1 MPEAFARLRDQDDI
15 SFVRGIIAAVRLL
28 ILSVVLFLSGISALV
43 FETLWLRL
51 SGLAFGNSIWAA
63 ALILSSFMAGLALGT
78 AIAASSKLR
87 IRPLKFY
94 AALEVAVA
102 LFGCTIVFAL
112 PIVGELLRPL
122 FQTLWN
128 HQTILL
134 ALRVLFSFVLLLI
147 PTTAMGL
154 TLPVV
159 LEDRILSHDDFGRT
173 LGLLYGFNTLGAVAG
188 ALIGELFL
196 IKAFGLWGTSL
207 AAGLLNCV
215 AAAIALFLT
224 RIEPAAENSP
234 AQSRWLRLDY
244 RLPWRP
250 LVISFGAGCI
260 LLALE
265 VVWFRFLRLYVASS
279 ATAFSL
285 MLAIVLAGIGL
296 GGAVSGAFSKKM
308 RQSALPLLLVAAAI
322 LTLLCYIL
330 FPVPKL
336 GEGEKNFYL
345 ESWPQIALLSIALM
359 FPVAF
364 LSGVLFPAIAAR
376 VQENVP
382 SRMNSLGI
390 TTLFNTAGA
399 AIGPMLAGFVLL
411 PKLGFQSSLIIC
423 AIGYGLLCLTISRAD
438 NWSPKHPTGLAL
450 VGLYVL
456 FVASVALFPFHRDE
470 MHFANARRLYES
482 EEQHLVKKIEGP
494 TGTWQLLRRDLF
506 GLPYY
511 YRLMTDGFSMSATNP
526 PNQRY
531 MRLFAY
537 LPLALHPQPQSAL
550 LIAFGCGV
558 TADAL
563 THDVDLEHIDIVDIS
578 KEAFDLA
585 DDYRGAGY
593 LNSLRDPRVTAIV
606 QDGRFFLQASPQR
619 YDIITSEPPPPKVLG
634 SVNLYTEQFFSLMSD
649 RLRDGGMATFWLP
662 VYQLNVDEA
671 KAILHAFHDAFPNC
685 VIWSS
690 SDEEW
695 IMMGIKGAPHQI
707 DPERIRKLW
716 SFSSTRTDLARIGIE
731 VPEQLAA
738 LFVMDGDEI
747 DRITNG
753 TKPLT
758 DFYPKRLGDVTAE
771 DKSIHEFTGGYMQAT
786 SAARRL
792 RSSRLIQE
800 ILPETMTPE
809 LEPFLAIR
817 EMRYRAG
824 LSETNWLAELDIHLR
839 GSRLREP
846 VLETL
851 ETNSFR
857 IALVEK
863 AADDLQPPPTEVL
876 RDLIAAALARRDYHG
891 AIRLL
896 EDKRTRNAANRDDI
910 LLLTYLYCLNSEVA
924 KAESIAT
931 VTTDR
936 QHPFVK
942 WLWGKLQA
950 EYGFRPPG
958 SD

>member
-1 MPEAFARLRDQDDI
+1 MRL
-15 SFVRGIIAAVRLL
+15 A
-28 ILSVVLFLSGISALV
+28 ILSAVLFLSGISALI

-78 AIAASSKLR
+78 AIAASAKLR
-87 IRPLKFY
+87 TRPLKFY
-94 AALEVAVA
+94 AALEIAVAV
-102 LFGCTIVFAL
+102 FGCTIVFAL
-112 PIVGELLRPL
+112 PVLGELLRPL
-122 FQTLWN
+122 FQALWT

-134 ALRVLFSFVLLLI
+134 ALRVLFSFVILLV

-159 LEDRILSHDDFGRT
+159 LEDRVLAQADFGRA
-173 LGLLYGFNTLGAVAG
+173 LGLLYGFNTIGAVVG
-188 ALIGELFL
+188 ALVGELFL

-215 AAAIALFLT
+215 AAAIALSLATKIGDETLT
-224 RIEPAAENSP
+224 ASP
-234 AQSRWLRLDY
+234 TKPRVQSHWLRLDY

-250 LVISFGAGCI
+250 LLVSFGAGCI
-260 LLALE
+260 LLTLE

-296 GGAVSGAFSKKM
+296 GGLASGALLKRM
-308 RQSALPLLLVAAAI
+308 RQSALPILLVTAAI
-322 LTLLCYIL
+322 LTLLCYIA

-336 GEGEKNFYL
+336 GENEKNFYL
-345 ESWPQIALLSIALM
+345 ESWPQIALISIALM

-364 LSGVLFPAIAAR
+364 LSGVLFPAIASR
-376 VQENVP
+376 VQESVP

-399 AIGPMLAGFVLL
+399 AIGPVLAGFVLL
-411 PKLGFQSSLIIC
+411 PKLGFQSSLIAC
-423 AIGYGLLCLTISRAD
+423 AVGYSV
-438 NWSPKHPTGLAL
+438 LAL
-450 VGLYVL
+450 FITVSPRP
-456 FVASVALFPFHRDE
+456 ASAELRRGRQSEAATVRFARIALLGVFIAILALFPFHRDE

-482 EEQHLVKKIEGP
+482 EQQHLVKKIEGT

-526 PNQRY
+526 RNQRY

-537 LPLALHPQPQSAL
+537 LPSALHPQPQDAL

-563 THDVDLEHIDIVDIS
+563 THDVDLKHIDIVDIS
-578 KEAFDLA
+578 KEAFALA
-585 DDYRGAGY
+585 DDYREAGY
-593 LNSLRDPRVTAIV
+593 SNSLRDPRVTAIV

-619 YDIITSEPPPPKVLG
+619 YDIITGEPPPPKVLG

-649 RLRDGGMATFWLP
+649 RLKDGGIATFWLP
-662 VYQLNVDEA
+662 VYQLNVNEA
-671 KAILHAFHDAFPNC
+671 KAILRAFHNAFPNC
-685 VIWSS
+685 AIWSS

-695 IMMGIKGAPHQI
+695 IMMGIKGAPQKTDI
-707 DPERIRKLW
+707 ELVRKFW
-716 SFSSTRTDLARIGIE
+716 RFGSTRDDLARIGVE

-747 DRITNG
+747 DRITSG

-758 DFYPKRLGDVTAE
+758 DFYPKRLGDATAE
-771 DKSIHEFTGGYMQAT
+771 DKAIHEFTAGYMKPI
-786 SAARRL
+786 AAAQRF
-792 RSSRLIQE
+792 RSSRLINE
-800 ILPETMTPE
+800 IWPEGMTAQ
-809 LEPFLAIR
+809 LEAFFAIR
-817 EMRYRAG
+817 EMRYLAG
-824 LSETNWLAELDIHLR
+824 ISETNWLAELDIHLR

-851 ETNSFR
+851 DTNSFR
-857 IALVEK
+857 VALAHK
-863 AADDLQPPPTEVL
+863 AVDNLQPPPIEL
-876 RDLIAAALARRDYHG
+876 LPDLIAEALAQRDYDD

-896 EDKRTRNAANRDDI
+896 EDKRTRATTNRDI
-910 LLLTYLYCLNSEVA
+910 FLLTYLYCLNGEVA
-924 KAESIAT
+924 KAEAVAIG
-931 VTTDR
+931 TTDR
-936 QHPFVK
+936 ERPFVK

-950 EYGFRPPG
+950 EYGFRPPK

>member
-1 MPEAFARLRDQDDI
+1 MRL
-15 SFVRGIIAAVRLL
+15 A
-28 ILSVVLFLSGISALV
+28 ILSGILFLSGISALI

-87 IRPLKFY
+87 MRPLKLY
-94 AALEVAVA
+94 AALEIAVA

-112 PIVGELLRPL
+112 PIIGELLRPI
-122 FQTLWN
+122 FQALWT

-159 LEDRILSHDDFGRT
+159 LEDRVLARADCGRA

-188 ALIGELFL
+188 ALVGELFL

-207 AAGLLNCV
+207 AAGFLNCV
-215 AAAIALFLT
+215 AAAIALFLIKIAGPDGT
-224 RIEPAAENSP
+224 LTASPTEEPV
-234 AQSRWLRLDY
+234 QSRWLRLDY

-250 LVISFGAGCI
+250 LIISFGAGCI
-260 LLALE
+260 LLTLE

-296 GGAVSGAFSKKM
+296 GGAASGALYKRIAQRRM
-308 RQSALPLLLVAAAI
+308 LLPMLLVVAAT
-322 LTLLCYIL
+322 LTLLCYVL

-345 ESWPQIALLSIALM
+345 ESWAQIALLSVALM
-359 FPVAF
+359 FPVSF
-364 LSGVLFPAIAAR
+364 LSGVLFPTIAAR
-376 VQENVP
+376 VQESVP

-399 AIGPMLAGFVLL
+399 AIGPLLAGFVLL

-423 AIGYGLLCLTISRAD
+423 AVGYAGLGLMSGKLTAS
-438 NWSPKHPTGLAL
+438 PTGKLPLLGLSAVFFVTLA
-450 VGLYVL
+450 
-456 FVASVALFPFHRDE
+456 FFPRHRDE
-470 MHFANARRLYES
+470 MHFANARRLFES
-482 EEQHLVKKIEGP
+482 EEQHLVKKIEGT

-506 GLPYY
+506 GQPYY

-526 PNQRY
+526 RNQRY

-537 LPLALHPQPQSAL
+537 LPSALHPQPQDAL

-563 THDVDLEHIDIVDIS
+563 THDVDLNHIDIVDIS
-578 KEAFDLA
+578 KEAFVLA

-593 LNSLRDPRVTAIV
+593 SNSLRDPRVTAIV
-606 QDGRFFLQASPQR
+606 QDGRFFLQASPR
-619 YDIITSEPPPPKVLG
+619 HYDIITGEPPPPKVLG

-649 RLRDGGMATFWLP
+649 RLKDGGIATFWLP
-662 VYQLNVDEA
+662 IYQLNINEA
-671 KAILHAFHDAFPNC
+671 KAILRAFHNAFPNC

-695 IMMGIKGAPHQI
+695 IMMGIKGAPRKI
-707 DPERIRKLW
+707 DSEQIRKFW
-716 SFSSTRTDLARIGIE
+716 RFGSTRDDLARIGVE

-747 DRITNG
+747 DRVAKG

-758 DFYPKRLGDVTAE
+758 DFYPKRLGDVTEE
-771 DKSIHEFTGGYMQAT
+771 DRSIHEFTSDYMQAA
-786 SAARRL
+786 SAAQRF

-800 ILPETMTPE
+800 IWPEAMTSQ
-809 LEPFLAIR
+809 LDPFFVIR

-851 ETNSFR
+851 DTNSFR
-857 IALVEK
+857 IALAEK
-863 AADDLQPPPTEVL
+863 AAGNLQPPPIEL
-876 RDLIAAALARRDYHG
+876 LPDLIAEALGRRDYHE

-896 EDKRTRNAANRDDI
+896 EDKRGRGVANRNDI
-910 LLLTYLYCLNSEVA
+910 LLLTYLYCLNGNVE
-924 KAESIAT
+924 KAEALAATIVGSIGKDWL
-931 VTTDR
+931 VD
-936 QHPFVK
+936 
-942 WLWGKLQA
+942 WLWAKLQTDF
-950 EYGFRPPG
+950 GFRPPR
-958 SD
+958 

>member
-1 MPEAFARLRDQDDI
+1 MRL
-15 SFVRGIIAAVRLL
+15 A
-28 ILSVVLFLSGISALV
+28 ILSVVLFLSGISALI

-87 IRPLKFY
+87 IRPLKLY

-102 LFGCTIVFAL
+102 VFGCTIVFAL
-112 PIVGELLRPL
+112 PIIGQLLRPI
-122 FQTLWN
+122 FQTLWT

-134 ALRVLFSFVLLLI
+134 DLRVLFSFVLLLI

-159 LEDRILSHDDFGRT
+159 LEDRVLERDDFGRT
-173 LGLLYGFNTLGAVAG
+173 LGLLYGFNTIGAVVG
-188 ALIGELFL
+188 ALVGELFL

-207 AAGLLNCV
+207 AAGLLDCV
-215 AAAIALFLT
+215 AAVIALLLALAKHPSPSPLPSDRGE
-224 RIEPAAENSP
+224 RIKVRGEFNDR
-234 AQSRWLRLDY
+234 QHDRRLRLDLDY
-244 RLPWRP
+244 RPPWK
-250 LVISFGAGCI
+250 LLFVSFGAGCI
-260 LLALE
+260 LLTLE

-296 GGAVSGAFSKKM
+296 GGTASGALSKRM
-308 RQSALPLLLVAAAI
+308 RQSALPILLVSAAI
-322 LTLLCYIL
+322 LTLLCYIF

-336 GEGEKNFYL
+336 GENEKNFYL
-345 ESWPQIALLSIALM
+345 ESWPQIALISLALM

-376 VQENVP
+376 VQESVP

-399 AIGPMLAGFVLL
+399 AIGPLLAGFVLL

-423 AIGYGLLCLTISRAD
+423 AVGYGLICLTSSRKES
-438 NWSPKHPTGLAL
+438 WSPKRPAGLAL
-450 VGLYVL
+450 VGLSIL
-456 FVASVALFPFHRDE
+456 FVLIVALFPFRRDE
-470 MHFANARRLYES
+470 MHFANARRLFES
-482 EEQHLVKKIEGP
+482 ENQHLVEKIEGT

-537 LPLALHPQPQSAL
+537 LPLALHPQPEDAL

-563 THDVDLEHIDIVDIS
+563 AHGVDLKHIDIVDIS
-578 KEAFDLA
+578 KEALA
-585 DDYRGAGY
+585 LSDDYRGAGY
-593 LNSLRDPRVTAIV
+593 SNALRDPRVTAIV

-619 YDIITSEPPPPKVLG
+619 YDIITGEPPPPKILG
-634 SVNLYTEQFFSLMSD
+634 SVNLYTEQFFSLMND
-649 RLRDGGMATFWLP
+649 RLKDGGIATFWLP
-662 VYQLNVDEA
+662 IYQLNVDEA
-671 KAILHAFHDAFPNC
+671 KAILRAFHDAFPNC
-685 VIWSS
+685 AIWSS

-695 IMMGIKGAPHQI
+695 IMMGIKGAAHKVDIEQI
-707 DPERIRKLW
+707 KKFWR
-716 SFSSTRTDLARIGIE
+716 FGSTRDDLARIGIE

-753 TKPLT
+753 AKPLT
-758 DFYPKRLGDVTAE
+758 DFYPKRLGDVTTE
-771 DKSIHEFTGGYMQAT
+771 DKSIHEFTADYMEAT
-786 SAARRL
+786 SAGRRL
-792 RSSRLIQE
+792 RSSRLMQE
-800 ILPETMTPE
+800 IWPEAMTAQ
-809 LEPFLAIR
+809 LEPFFVIR
-817 EMRYRAG
+817 QMRYRAG
-824 LSETNWLAELDIHLR
+824 LTETNWLAELDIHLR

-846 VLETL
+846 VLQTL
-851 ETNSFR
+851 DTNSFR
-857 IALVEK
+857 IALAEK
-863 AADDLQPPPTEVL
+863 AADNLQPPPVEL
-876 RDLIAAALARRDYHG
+876 LSDLAAAALARRDYPE

-896 EDKRTRNAANRDDI
+896 EDKRSRAAAKRDDI
-910 LLLTYLYCLNSEVA
+910 FLLTYLYCLSGEVE
-924 KAESIAT
+924 KAESVAT
-931 VTTDR
+931 ATTDR
-936 QHPFVK
+936 ERPLVK

-950 EYGFRPPG
+950 EYGFRPPKP
-958 SD
+958 D